1 MKTITLKEA
10 YRTLSL
16 ATAVIIDENALVYP
30 SLWELTGE
38 AENEFLYL
46 SWEDEGCDYSL
57 KFNEADN
64 LEAKIEGCC
73 LFLFDTDANDDD
85 DVTLLT
91 ILAPK
96 QLD

>member
-10 YRTLSL
+10 YSILSL
-16 ATAVIIDENALVYP
+16 ATAVIIDENAVVYP

-38 AENEFLYL
+38 GENEFLYL
-46 SWEDEGCDYSL
+46 SWEHEGKDYSL
-57 KFNEADN
+57 KFAEGDN

-73 LFLFDTDANDDD
+73 LFLYDTAANDDAD
-85 DVTLLT
+85 QTMLT
-91 ILAPK
+91 ILTPK

>member
-10 YRTLSL
+10 HYTLSL
-16 ATAVIIDENALVYP
+16 ATAVIIDEDAVVYP

-38 AENEFLYL
+38 RDNEFLYL
-46 SWEDEGCDYSL
+46 SWEHEGKDYSL

-73 LFLFDTDANDDD
+73 LFLYDTDANDDD
-85 DVTLLT
+85 DQTMLT
-91 ILAPK
+91 ILTPK

>member
-10 YRTLSL
+10 YCILSL

-30 SLWELTGE
+30 ALWELTGE
-38 AENEFLYL
+38 GENEFLYL
-46 SWEDEGCDYSL
+46 LWEDEGCDYSL
-57 KFNEADN
+57 KFAEEDN

-73 LFLFDTDANDDD
+73 LFLYDTDANDDD
-85 DVTLLT
+85 DQTMLT
-91 ILAPK
+91 ILTPK